1 MKILLGGLGTIIG
14 ILLLIILILCIKIG
28 FYGEIIYT
36 KKDGFKF
43 SGKITFLMFCKKLN
57 IRKKPKQKKKE
68 KNKKKS
74 DIKIMPTIKNAACII
89 KELSSLPQKVLIFKK
104 LCLWMKVSLDDPM
117 KNGIVYGAVSGTL
130 MQAMQILV
138 NHFKTEEYKIRAVP
152 DFVDRDGISVKNI
165 TWVQVRPIVL
175 IINLIYA
182 YNNSEKLREAVK
194 YFINMT
200 RERKEEN
207 EQR

>member
-1 MKILLGGLGTIIG
+1 
-14 ILLLIILILCIKIG
+14 
-28 FYGEIIYT
+28 
-36 KKDGFKF
+36 
-43 SGKITFLMFCKKLN
+43 MFCKKLN
-57 IRKKPKQKKKE
+57 TRKKPKQKKKE

>member
-1 MKILLGGLGTIIG
+1 MKVLLALIGAIIG
-14 ILLLIILILCIKIG
+14 LLLLIIILLCIKIG

-36 KKDGFKF
+36 KKDGFNF

-57 IRKKPKQKKKE
+57 KRKKPKPEQMEKEKKKT
-68 KNKKKS
+68 
-74 DIKIMPTIKNAACII
+74 DVKIIPTVKNAACIV
-89 KELSSLPQKVLIFKK
+89 KELSFLPQKVLVFKK
-104 LCLWMKVSLDDPM
+104 LCLWMKVSLEDPM

-130 MQAMQILV
+130 IQAMQMLV

-182 YNNSEKLREAVK
+182 YNNSEKLREAVR